1 MEGEEDRTREELK
14 KCEQCSGTVSC
25 YNQLMMYP
33 LIPLEK
39 AVEEAVR
46 NCELV
51 KRREHEEED
60 EVTLEELE
68 KQRVEALNLV
78 EKERKI
84 VEQESAVYESI
95 ADKISKRHKSH
106 HYTDAFIFS
115 ELNTADQDT
124 HLEAAIS
131 ILDTMEGVAS

>member
-1 MEGEEDRTREELK
+1 M
-14 KCEQCSGTVSC
+14 
-25 YNQLMMYP
+25 
-33 LIPLEK
+33 
-39 AVEEAVR
+39 R

-51 KRREHEEED
+51 KRREQEEED

-84 VEQESAVYESI
+84 VEQERAVYESI

-106 HYTDAFIFS
+106 
-115 ELNTADQDT
+115 N
-124 HLEAAIS
+124 
-131 ILDTMEGVAS
+131 ILMHSHRETQE

>member
-1 MEGEEDRTREELK
+1 M
-14 KCEQCSGTVSC
+14 
-25 YNQLMMYP
+25 YNQLMTQCT
-33 LIPLEK
+33 LSILLEK

-51 KRREHEEED
+51 KRREQEEEN

-68 KQRVEALNLV
+68 KQRVRALKLV

-84 VEQESAVYESI
+84 VHEQERAVYESI
-95 ADKISKRHKSH
+95 ADKISKRHMSH
-106 HYTDAFIFS
+106 HYTDVFIFS